1 MARRKGYLKE
11 YRIKNKEKMLE
22 RERASR
28 DTNKEKIK
36 EQYENYC
43 KRYPMRRLLKSINGR
58 CNNPNY
64 DNYKNYGKKGI

>member
-43 KRYPMRRLLKSINGR
+43 KRYPMRRILK
-58 CNNPNY
+58 
-64 DNYKNYGKKGI
+64 